1 MPDFWYLFA
10 QALGII
16 ATVLCIIN
24 PFFKKK
30 WQMLINIAVVNLF
43 MAINFLILNDFTIG
57 SAIILN
63 VVAIAQAI
71 VNYVHTLKNQ
81 TPPLVEKILFTV
93 LYVGGG
99 MLGLL
104 NATSFAPF
112 DNIWL
117 TLLELLPVIGAV
129 FNMLSVFAP
138 TEQTMRKFALA
149 NVCIWSIYTGIL
161 LSTSFFAEF
170 LSVISTSIALYKY
183 KKKPDIK
190 NSDN

>member
-1 MPDFWYLFA
+1 MPDFWYYFA
-10 QALGII
+10 QAMGII
-16 ATVLCIIN
+16 VTILCIIN

-30 WQMLINIAVVNLF
+30 WQMLINIAAMNIF
-43 MAINFLILNDFTIG
+43 MAVNFLILNNFTIG

-63 VVAIAQAI
+63 VVAIAQVI
-71 VNYVHTLKNQ
+71 VNYIHTLKNQ

-99 MLGLL
+99 MFGLL

-129 FNMLSVFAP
+129 FNMLAVFAP
-138 TEQTMRKFALA
+138 TEQIVRKFGLA
-149 NVCIWSIYTGIL
+149 NASVWSIYTGIL

-183 KKKPDIK
+183 KKKPNIK